1 MDITLKRILSL
12 LPTDDSGKYL
22 RGSKAEF
29 ARSIGYDS
37 GDIVSM
43 WENGT
48 STSYLKKL
56 HQIAAQYNV
65 SVEWL
70 KGETD
75 IKNPPS
81 LTAEGQLNEELI
93 SRLVSLT
100 PEELAKVD
108 AFVQGLLASH

>member
-1 MDITLKRILSL
+1 MDITLTRILSL
-12 LPTDDSGKYL
+12 LPTDDTGKYL

-29 ARSIGYDS
+29 ARSIGYGS

-48 STSYLKKL
+48 STSYFKKL

-70 KGETD
+70 RGETD

-81 LTAEGQLNEELI
+81 ADAERKLNEEII
-93 SRLVSLT
+93 SRLVSLS
-100 PEELAKVD
+100 PEELEKVD